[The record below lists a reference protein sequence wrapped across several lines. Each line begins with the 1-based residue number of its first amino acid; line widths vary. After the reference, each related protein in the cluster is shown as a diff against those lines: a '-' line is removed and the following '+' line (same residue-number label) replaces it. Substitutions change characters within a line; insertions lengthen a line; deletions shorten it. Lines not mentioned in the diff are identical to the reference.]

1 MAAARRLAVV
11 VTALPIER
19 AAVIEHLR
27 DVTEEPPLRG
37 SIYRRGVFDDKSE
50 PWDVIV
56 AEIGPGN
63 EGAAAEA
70 ERVIGRYS
78 PSVAIFVGV
87 IYRDGMGKE
96 KRLVCEL
103 KERC

>member
-1 MAAARRLAVV
+1 MGDPPPMTAARRSAVI

-19 AAVIEHLR
+19 TAVAEHLH

-37 SIYRRGVFDDKSE
+37 SIYRRGIFDERSE

-56 AEIGPGN
+56 AEIGAGN

-70 ERVIGRYS
+70 ERVLAHYA
-78 PSVAIFVGV
+78 PDVAMFVGV
-87 IYRDGMGKE
+87 AGAVKD
-96 KRLVCEL
+96 LA
-103 KERC
+103 